1 MDMILLQKPLQTQT
15 PVNSQSVN
23 TAVWEMFLLSL
34 VWSDISCFS
43 LTFLLVER
51 WWLPSPE
58 KRFGS
63 CGTSPGNYEPQL
75 DVCPVFSTAVLIWH
89 MIAASDRLHDVEAK
103 QTVTLLINK
112 ELWFIHF
119 TVRRAW
125 WKQKKKFSSHC
136 SYRLF
141 RKARVSKPW
150 VVLYKEVRYGKSFLC
165 IIRLSSPLK
174 NLNQFQ
180 TLGLWGGDVGPHAP
194 LTSMI
199 CL

>member
-1 MDMILLQKPLQTQT
+1 MDLILLQKPLQTQT

-51 WWLPSPE
+51 CWLPSPE

-63 CGTSPGNYEPQL
+63 CGTSPGHYEPQL
-75 DVCPVFSTAVLIWH
+75 DVCPVFSTAVLIGH

-125 WKQKKKFSSHC
+125 WKQKKNSAVTVVTGCLERHVYQSLGSYFIKRSDMVKAFS
-136 SYRLF
+136 
-141 RKARVSKPW
+141 
-150 VVLYKEVRYGKSFLC
+150 VL
-165 IIRLSSPLK
+165 
-174 NLNQFQ
+174 
-180 TLGLWGGDVGPHAP
+180 
-194 LTSMI
+194 
-199 CL
+199 